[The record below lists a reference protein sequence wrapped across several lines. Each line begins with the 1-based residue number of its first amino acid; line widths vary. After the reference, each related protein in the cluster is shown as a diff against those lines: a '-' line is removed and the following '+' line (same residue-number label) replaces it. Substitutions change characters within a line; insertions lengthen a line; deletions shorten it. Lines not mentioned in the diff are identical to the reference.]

1 MSSVIGTPAL
11 RYSANDSGDALRARD
26 RRHVANVAVDQADA
40 VTEAR
45 EPRAR
50 ADERFGIGVDAEQA
64 HVRRAL
70 RQHRLC
76 VTAHA
81 HRPVDH
87 PALAPWSQQP
97 RDLVHEDGN
106 VNR

>member
-1 MSSVIGTPAL
+1 VGERHAL
-11 RYSANDSGDALRARD
+11 AEAGEPGGRLLQGSG
-26 RRHVANVAVDQADA
+26 V
-40 VTEAR
+40 
-45 EPRAR
+45 
-50 ADERFGIGVDAEQA
+50 GVETEQA
-64 HVRRAL
+64 HVRAA
-70 RQHRLC
+70 RLQQRFS

-87 PALAPWSQQP
+87 PAPVTRSQKP